1 MPKQKLKSHKG
12 AQRRFKITGTG
23 KILRMK
29 VGRSHNRRKKAK
41 RTKTLLHKM
50 EPLHKGY
57 WKQVRRLL
65 PYGVD

>member
-1 MPKQKLKSHKG
+1 MPKQKLKTHKG

-23 KILRMK
+23 RILRMK

-41 RTKTLLHKM
+41 RTKALLHKM
-50 EPLHKGY
+50 QPLHRGY
-57 WKQVRRLL
+57 YKQVKRLL